1 MKAPSPRP
9 AYEVD
14 LATLGSRD
22 FAFGTRHH
30 ASIHPIAFLR
40 SFGFGFSSL
49 GAVFASPR
57 RSFRLSQKPKTG
69 KLRIFST
76 FHKQLSEPHLPG
88 RIISPLAFP
97 QHRRHGSV
105 MLMPGSG
112 PALIWRRLGILWR
125 RELHEPARRS

>member
-22 FAFGTRHH
+22 FHFGTRHH

-57 RSFRLSQKPKTG
+57 RSFRLPQKPKTG

-76 FHKQLSEPHLPG
+76 FHKHLSEPHLPG
-88 RIISPLAFP
+88 RIISPLPVAFLYP
-97 QHRRHGSV
+97 LATASAPIRRTMLPNSRRVRWPSASV
-105 MLMPGSG
+105 SQ
-112 PALIWRRLGILWR
+112 
-125 RELHEPARRS
+125 